1 MALKAGKPTTAKT
14 AKELAIAAVKNT
26 DDVQDTQKAKMQRFN
41 VDIPETLHR
50 EIKIQAAKEGIKL
63 NVLTARLF
71 EDYLS
76 KVSKE

>member
-14 AKELAIAAVKNT
+14 AKELAMAAVKNT
-26 DDVQDTQKAKMQRFN
+26 DDAQDTQKAKTQRFN

-71 EDYLS
+71 EEYLS

>member
-14 AKELAIAAVKNT
+14 AKELAMAAVKNT
-26 DDVQDTQKAKMQRFN
+26 DDAQDTPKTKMQRFN

-50 EIKIQAAKEGIKL
+50 AFKIQAVKEGVKL

-76 KVSKE
+76 KVLKE

>member
-14 AKELAIAAVKNT
+14 AKELAMAAVKNT
-26 DDVQDTQKAKMQRFN
+26 DDAQDTQKAKMQRFN
-41 VDIPETLHR
+41 VDIAETLHR

-71 EDYLS
+71 EEYLS

>member
-14 AKELAIAAVKNT
+14 AKELAMEAVKNT
-26 DDVQDTQKAKMQRFN
+26 DDAQDIQKAKMQRFN
-41 VDIPETLHR
+41 VDIQETLHR
-50 EIKIQAAKEGIKL
+50 KIKIQAAKEGIKL

>member
-1 MALKAGKPTTAKT
+1 M
-14 AKELAIAAVKNT
+14 AAVKNT
-26 DDVQDTQKAKMQRFN
+26 DDAQDTQKAKMQRYN

-50 EIKIQAAKEGIKL
+50 KIKIQAAKEGIKP

-76 KVSKE
+76 KLQKRKYSSVLIRVNPGLNNLIE

>member
-14 AKELAIAAVKNT
+14 AKELAMAAVKNT
-26 DDVQDTQKAKMQRFN
+26 DDAQDTQKAKMQRFN
-41 VDIPETLHR
+41 VDILETLHR